1 MQYTFFKT
9 KHIFSSD
16 QPAKVIL
23 IDASP
28 GRGSVHF
35 HVNLFR
41 ISINSFLFKWFWY
54 FQNIEIVFLFFVFTK
69 RMLMISCL
77 KSPSNEWVQE
87 FIWRTELRVNWSQP
101 WCPLHAPKLLW
112 SRLKKAKVGHKPDPS
127 RPEWDG
133 TGLSV
138 LFEKRMLH
146 LWLVALCVHV
156 VMWSSIRP
164 SSHRY
169 HGKALLH
176 MFSVSLSLV
185 SGSELVG
192 FLFGIRRLWFC
203 VGCSYDGFFFFFG
216 LRLSLPRPLWALT
229 KMDHESIICT
239 ASDIL
244 IHSHCFFLFTIT
256 RLKIKMYWVS
266 MQDCTLTFPWSSLM
280 KHFFLN

>member
-192 FLFGIRRLWFC
+192 FLFGIRGLWFC
-203 VGCSYDGFFFFFG
+203 VGCSYDGFSSFLVYVFLYPGHYG
-216 LRLSLPRPLWALT
+216 LWPRWIMNQLFVLPQ
-229 KMDHESIICT
+229 I
-239 ASDIL
+239 
-244 IHSHCFFLFTIT
+244 F
-256 RLKIKMYWVS
+256 
-266 MQDCTLTFPWSSLM
+266 
-280 KHFFLN
+280 